1 MSQMSLPDLAE
12 RKYVDDR
19 DLARLTPISRAH
31 WQAMRVAG
39 EGPPWR
45 KLGRRVVYEWAD
57 VVAWIEKQPGSANG
71 AKNENDPTPPNAA

>member
-1 MSQMSLPDLAE
+1 MATEIE

-31 WQAMRVAG
+31 WQAMRSAG

-45 KLGRRVVYEWAD
+45 KVGRRVVYNWDE
-57 VVAWIEKQPGSANG
+57 VVAWIERQPSSARPG
-71 AKNENDPTPPNAA
+71 TATGDAA